1 MTRFTYHISE
11 EMKRNMIKKYLT
23 RESILEQINVVYT
36 YLSKAWNAGENIRWK
51 QSNFFVRCIHVENSR
66 YHVSNF
72 TSHNLYFN
80 QPLLLFLYFL

>member
-36 YLSKAWNAGENIRWK
+36 YLSKA
-51 QSNFFVRCIHVENSR
+51 
-66 YHVSNF
+66 
-72 TSHNLYFN
+72 
-80 QPLLLFLYFL
+80 